1 MIISMIILLA
11 KTELLPNYNTAMRA
25 LQTIQNDFTA
35 STTETTKAVTREIAE
50 VRKVAT
56 VILQETNKIK
66 KAVRSTPSPTSSYA
80 SVLSN
85 NLAAIIGPMT
95 LSTQNHH
102 SSKHNA
108 RSS

>member
-50 VRKVAT
+50 VRKVA
-56 VILQETNKIK
+56 N
-66 KAVRSTPSPTSSYA
+66 SHTP
-80 SVLSN
+80 
-85 NLAAIIGPMT
+85 
-95 LSTQNHH
+95 
-102 SSKHNA
+102 
-108 RSS
+108 RDE